1 MKNAVVTG
9 AGSGLGR
16 ELCLKLAE
24 RKYRI
29 LLADVNVAQARE
41 SLEMVRKAGGDGEI
55 YACDVTQKE
64 AVEQMARYAFNTF
77 RRVDLLINNAGV
89 TSAGFT
95 GDIPIEDWEW
105 CINIDMW
112 GMIYGCHYFIPQM
125 RTQGGGYI
133 INVASAAGLV
143 CLPEM
148 GPYNVAKAG
157 VIALSETIRTELA
170 PHNIGVTVVCPSF
183 FKTNLLKSMRYQNDF
198 QKELAQTTFDR
209 SRLNASDIAG
219 YVMKAMD
226 KNRLYVVP
234 GLNAKF
240 IWLDKRF
247 APEFFYRFIAFTIK
261 NKLSEKLFMFLAQH
275 GLT

>member
-24 RKYRI
+24 RRYRI
-29 LLADVNVAQARE
+29 LLADVNVAQAQE
-41 SLEMVRKAGGDGEI
+41 SLEMVRKAGGDGEV
-55 YACDVTQKE
+55 YVCDVTQKE

-89 TSAGFT
+89 TSAGFI
-95 GDIPIEDWEW
+95 GDIPIKDWEW

-125 RTQGGGYI
+125 REQGGGHI

-148 GPYNVAKAG
+148 GPYNVAKAA
-157 VIALSETIRTELA
+157 VIALSETIKTELA

-198 QKELAQTTFDR
+198 QKELAQTTFER
-209 SRLNASDIAG
+209 SRLSASDIAG

-226 KNRLYVVP
+226 KNRLYAVP
-234 GLNAKF
+234 GLNAKL
-240 IWLDKRF
+240 IWNEKRF
-247 APEFFYRFIAFTIK
+247 APEFFYRFMAFMMK

>member
-234 GLNAKF
+234 GLNAKL

-247 APEFFYRFIAFTIK
+247 APESFYRFIAFTIK

>member
-234 GLNAKF
+234 GLNAKL

>member
-41 SLEMVRKAGGDGEI
+41 SLEMVRTAGGDGEI

-234 GLNAKF
+234 GLNAKL